1 MDEFEC
7 LLSENK
13 SAVEHFVLFRT
24 SNKQDAED
32 IFQETCYTAWRHF
45 GDLKDRFTIQSM
57 DDQYRSE
64 QV

>member
-13 SAVEHFVLFRT
+13 SAVEHFVLFRI
-24 SNKQDAED
+24 SNRQDAED

-45 GDLKDRFTIQSM
+45 GDLKDRS
-57 DDQYRSE
+57 
-64 QV
+64 